1 MKKHIYRLMAS
12 LLIVTTMMSVTACSN
27 QEIKSE
33 VNTTNQDSKDTPM
46 GRYIEENIELPK
58 DLKSLVHYQVLED
71 ERIQVYGYTANNK
84 GVTYTSKDGKEWVK
98 EEAKWFEKL
107 VEENNMGIQIAHDGK
122 STIYVSYFDDDY
134 KIHIAKVVNNEA
146 LEEVPYDTNDLAYS
160 VTGIKALPDGNIA
173 VGLQYNGV
181 VVLDSTTGAV
191 IKEYLSTGMDR
202 EFGFNQD
209 EVMLLD
215 TLRGGLVTF
224 DLETAQEKTFIP
236 CEGSLWGS
244 KLEVSTDGNAY
255 LINEEGVSRLAKGG
269 SVWEQI
275 IEGQLSS
282 FGMPSLYIENGM
294 VKGDEEFL
302 VLFYD
307 RDMGYQ
313 LSHYRFDPNTPTK
326 PTTEVNLYMLE
337 DNVTMRQAIATYQ
350 RQNPGV
356 FINIQVG
363 VEEGGSMTKADA
375 IRTLNTQ
382 LLAGKGP
389 DLLLLDGL
397 PVQSYIEKGVLLDM
411 SNWAKE
417 KIEQGEWLPN
427 IVGAFQEENSIYT
440 LPLRFSLPTMWGNKA
455 IIENIKGIEDLAS
468 WAKSNPDKEVFYKMS
483 PEKLMNL
490 LYGPTAHTWI
500 DEKGQ
505 IKEAEFITF
514 LEAIKELTQVD
525 NMGEQDEIAW
535 NFLSTE
541 YMASKDTQLHLENIS
556 GFDGLNY
563 QYSGITQRGDGDF
576 DLIFAGEE
584 STFEPRGII
593 GINANSKYQDIARE
607 IVQLAMSKE
616 VQSVNLGDGL
626 PVHKQTFEEQA
637 VLNPEQNFMSFPVSF
652 EKPIAMIEVTQEVYS
667 KVKELAEKATIPVV
681 KDEVLLNLIIE
692 ETKGYFNGEKT
703 AEEAASAV
711 AKRTRAYLAE

>member
-1 MKKHIYRLMAS
+1 
-12 LLIVTTMMSVTACSN
+12 
-27 QEIKSE
+27 
-33 VNTTNQDSKDTPM
+33 
-46 GRYIEENIELPK
+46 
-58 DLKSLVHYQVLED
+58 
-71 ERIQVYGYTANNK
+71 
-84 GVTYTSKDGKEWVK
+84 
-98 EEAKWFEKL
+98 
-107 VEENNMGIQIAHDGK
+107 
-122 STIYVSYFDDDY
+122 
-134 KIHIAKVVNNEA
+134 
-146 LEEVPYDTNDLAYS
+146 
-160 VTGIKALPDGNIA
+160 
-173 VGLQYNGV
+173 
-181 VVLDSTTGAV
+181 
-191 IKEYLSTGMDR
+191 
-202 EFGFNQD
+202 
-209 EVMLLD
+209 
-215 TLRGGLVTF
+215 
-224 DLETAQEKTFIP
+224 
-236 CEGSLWGS
+236 
-244 KLEVSTDGNAY
+244 
-255 LINEEGVSRLAKGG
+255 
-269 SVWEQI
+269 
-275 IEGQLSS
+275 
-282 FGMPSLYIENGM
+282 MPSLYIEDGI
-294 VKGDEEFL
+294 VKGDEAFL

-363 VEEGGSMTKADA
+363 VEEGGSVTKADA

-525 NMGEQDEIAW
+525 DMGEQDEIAW

-556 GFDGLNY
+556 GFDRLNY
-563 QYSGITQRGDGDF
+563 QYSAITQRGDGNF
-576 DLIFAGEE
+576 ELIFAGEE

-616 VQSVNLGDGL
+616 VQSVNLGDGF

-637 VLNPEQNFMSFPVSF
+637 VLNSDQNLVVFPITF
-652 EKPIAMIEVTQEVYS
+652 EKPIQMIDVTQEVYS
-667 KVKELAEKATIPVV
+667 KVKELAEKATIPII

>member
-27 QEIKSE
+27 QEIKGE
-33 VNTTNQDSKDTPM
+33 VNTTNQNSKDTPM
-46 GRYIEENIELPK
+46 GRYVEENIDLPK
-58 DLKSLVHYQVLED
+58 DIKSIVHYQVLED
-71 ERIQVYGYTANNK
+71 ERIQIYGYTANNK
-84 GVTYTSKDGKEWVK
+84 GVIYTSKDGKEWIQ
-98 EEAKWFEKL
+98 EEAKWFEQL
-107 VEENNMGIQIAHDGK
+107 VGENNMGIQIAHDGK
-122 STIYVSYFDDDY
+122 ENLYVSYFSSDY
-134 KIHIAKVVNNEA
+134 KIHIAKVVNNEK
-146 LEEVPYDTNDLAYS
+146 LEEIPYDTNNLAYS

-191 IKEYLSTGMDR
+191 IKEYLSAGMDR

-215 TLRGGLVTF
+215 TLRGGLVIF
-224 DLETAQEKTFIP
+224 DLETAEEKRFIP

-244 KLEVSTDGNAY
+244 KLAMNTDGNAY

-282 FGMPSLYIENGM
+282 FGMPSLYIENGI
-294 VKGDEEFL
+294 VKGDEAFL

-313 LSHYRFDPNTPTK
+313 LTHYRFDPNTPTK

-337 DNVTMRQAIATYQ
+337 DNMTMRQAIATYQ

-363 VEEGGSMTKADA
+363 IEEGGSVTKADA

-411 SNWAKE
+411 SDWANE
-417 KIEQGEWLPN
+417 KLEQGEWLQN
-427 IVGAFQEENSIYT
+427 IVGAFQEEGSIYT
-440 LPLRFSLPTMWGNKA
+440 LPLRFSLSTMWGNKA
-455 IIENIKGIEDLAS
+455 IIENVKGIEDLAT

-483 PEKLMNL
+483 PEKLMNI
-490 LYGPTAHTWI
+490 LYGPTAHTWM

-514 LEAIKELTQVD
+514 LEAIKELAQVD
-525 NMGEQDEIAW
+525 SVEGQDEMSW
-535 NFLSTE
+535 NFLSME
-541 YMASKDTQLHLENIS
+541 YMASKDTELHLENIS

-563 QYSGITQRGDGDF
+563 EYSGIAQRGDGDF
-576 DLIFAGEE
+576 GLIFAGKT
-584 STFEPRGII
+584 STFEPKGMI
-593 GINANSKYQDIARE
+593 GINANSKYQEIATDI
-607 IVQLAMSKE
+607 VKLALSKE
-616 VQSVNLGDGL
+616 VQSVKLGDGFS
-626 PVHKQTFEEQA
+626 VHKETFEEQA
-637 VLNPEQNFMSFPVSF
+637 ILNANQDFLVFPVTF
-652 EKPIAMIEVTQEVYS
+652 EKPIQMIHVTQEVYT
-667 KVKELAEKATIPVV
+667 KVKELAEKATVAVV
-681 KDEVLLNLIIE
+681 KDDVLLNLIIE

>member
-1 MKKHIYRLMAS
+1 MKKHIYRLMTS

-27 QEIKSE
+27 QEIKGE
-33 VNTTNQDSKDTPM
+33 VNTTNQNSKDTPM
-46 GRYIEENIELPK
+46 GRYVEENIEFPK
-58 DLKSLVHYQVLED
+58 DIKNIVHYQILED
-71 ERIQVYGYTANNK
+71 ERIQIYGYTANNK
-84 GVTYTSKDGKEWVK
+84 GVTYTSKDGKEWIQ
-98 EEAKWFEKL
+98 EEAKWFEQL
-107 VEENNMGIQIAHDGK
+107 VGENNMGIQIAHDGK
-122 STIYVSYFDDDY
+122 SNIYVSYFSSDY
-134 KIHIAKVVNNEA
+134 KIHIAKVVNNET
-146 LEEVPYDTNDLAYS
+146 LEEIPYDTNDLAYS
-160 VTGIKALPDGNIA
+160 VTGIKALPDGNVA

-181 VVLDSTTGAV
+181 VVLDSTTGSV
-191 IKEYLSTGMDR
+191 VKEYLSAGMDR
-202 EFGFNQD
+202 EFDFSQD
-209 EVMLLD
+209 EVMILD
-215 TLRGGLVTF
+215 TLRGGVVVF
-224 DLETAQEKTFIP
+224 DLETAKEKTFIS

-244 KLEVSTDGNAY
+244 KLEVSADGNAY

-282 FGMPSLYIENGM
+282 FGMPSLYIENGII
-294 VKGDEEFL
+294 KGDEEFL

-307 RDMGYQ
+307 RDMGNQ
-313 LSHYRFDPNTPTK
+313 LTHYRFDPNTPTK

-337 DNVTMRQAIATYQ
+337 DNVTIRQAIAIYQ

-363 VEEGGSMTKADA
+363 VEEGGSVTKADA

-411 SNWAKE
+411 SDWANE
-417 KIEQGEWLPN
+417 KLEQGEWLQN
-427 IVGAFQEENSIYT
+427 IVGAFQEDGSIYT
-440 LPLRFSLPTMWGNKA
+440 LPLRFSLSTMWGNKA
-455 IIENIKGIEDLAS
+455 IIENIKGIEDLAT

-483 PEKLMNL
+483 PEKLMNI

-505 IKEAEFITF
+505 IKEAEFIRF
-514 LEAIKELTQVD
+514 LEAIKELAPVGD
-525 NMGEQDEIAW
+525 MEEQDEIAW
-535 NFLSTE
+535 GFLSME
-541 YMASKDTQLHLENIS
+541 YMASKDTELHLENIS

-563 QYSGITQRGDGDF
+563 QYSGIAQRGDGDF
-576 DLIFAGEE
+576 DLICAGEE
-584 STFEPRGII
+584 STFEPKGII

-607 IVQLAMSKE
+607 IVELAMSKE
-616 VQSVNLGDGL
+616 VQSVNLGDGFS
-626 PVHKQTFEEQA
+626 VHKQTFEEQA
-637 VLNPEQNFMSFPVSF
+637 VLNPDQSFMTFPVSF
-652 EKPIAMIEVTQEVYS
+652 EKPITMINVTQEVYS
-667 KVKELAEKATIPVV
+667 KVKKLAEKATIPVV
-681 KDEVLLNLIIE
+681 KDDVLLNLIIE
-692 ETKGYFNGEKT
+692 ETKGYFDGEKT